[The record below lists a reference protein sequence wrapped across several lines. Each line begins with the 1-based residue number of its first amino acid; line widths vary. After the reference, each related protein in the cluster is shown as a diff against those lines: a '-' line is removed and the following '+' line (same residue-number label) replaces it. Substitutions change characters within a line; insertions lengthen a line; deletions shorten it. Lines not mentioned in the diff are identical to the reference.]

1 MRSQIHARSNEY
13 PTGTFPIRE
22 GPGPRAA
29 RIQRTRH
36 VDTRV
41 DIHTT
46 RALRARQTTLRCIQ
60 RRGRISAYGLIG
72 DGHGDGKAHAGRGRR
87 RRATDSRG
95 EQQLHV
101 VWSTTMNEM

>member
-1 MRSQIHARSNEY
+1 MRAQIHARSNEY
-13 PTGTFPIRE
+13 PTGTLPIRE

-60 RRGRISAYGLIG
+60 RRGRITPSWPDAGSAPAIQR
-72 DGHGDGKAHAGRGRR
+72 DE
-87 RRATDSRG
+87 S
-95 EQQLHV
+95 
-101 VWSTTMNEM
+101 